1 LTPFPAAYIVRP
13 IFLSDHLQAGTEL
26 TGRRLVLSARVSVV
40 VLAAVLIAACGNT
53 PQGATPR
60 VYKGNL
66 AFASFNPFT
75 GPDASFG
82 PEMAA
87 GCSPAVRLINQAGGV
102 LGHQVQCTTVDTRGD
117 PADAVPAAEKMVA
130 TTENLVGINGPS
142 SDEALATVP
151 IINRAHI
158 PMFADSGQA
167 AFDHNPYEY
176 FWRLTPP
183 DDAAAVA
190 MAVYAYRKGYRR
202 GAAVFGN
209 DLSSQ
214 GNVPNLLSAFKTLGG
229 QIVLNQS
236 LALDR
241 SSYRTE
247 VQALIAAN
255 PDVIFTEADPQT
267 DAAYF
272 SQLQQLHSLI
282 PVIGTQP
289 TVQPPWAKAV
299 GAAIGK
305 ANLAKIYAGAQ
316 PFAPSQGPAWQI
328 YNQALLASPDVPQPD
343 QWSEDPY
350 TETYYDAIVMM
361 ALAMIMAKT
370 PDPTFYNKYI
380 PQVVADAPGAL
391 EVHSYKEGL
400 DALATGKTIH
410 YVGAGGPIVLDQY
423 HNSSGAFELVGYATN
438 GSYPQVDTVSAA
450 DIAKLHA

>member
-1 LTPFPAAYIVRP
+1 MGWANRTGRPPILVRP
-13 IFLSDHLQAGTEL
+13 IPTLILVAALLS
-26 TGRRLVLSARVSVV
+26 S
-40 VLAAVLIAACGNT
+40 CGNIA
-53 PQGATPR
+53 QRAAPR
-60 VYKGNL
+60 AYTGTL
-66 AFASFNPFT
+66 TLASFNPFT

-87 GCSPAVRLINQAGGV
+87 GCAPAIRTINQSGGV
-102 LGHQVQCTTVDTRGD
+102 LGHQVQCISVDTHGD
-117 PADAVPAAEKMVA
+117 PAEAVPAAHMMLA
-130 TTENLVGINGPS
+130 GTQNLVGINGPS

-151 IINRAHI
+151 IINRAQI
-158 PMFADSGQA
+158 PMFSDAGVQ

-190 MAVYAYRKGYRR
+190 MAVYAFRKGYRR
-202 GAAVFGN
+202 GAAIFGN
-209 DLSSQ
+209 DPSSQ

-247 VQALIAAN
+247 VEALIAAN
-255 PDVIFTEADPQT
+255 PDVIFTEADPKT
-267 DAAYF
+267 NATYL

-282 PVIGTQP
+282 PVIGTQA
-289 TVQPPWAKAV
+289 TVQPPWGKAV
-299 GAAIGK
+299 SGAIGK
-305 ANLAKIYAGAQ
+305 ANLSRIYAGAQ
-316 PFAPSQGPAWQI
+316 PYAPSQGPAWQI
-328 YNQALLASPDVPQPD
+328 FNSALLASSADVPQPE
-343 QWSEDPY
+343 QWRRDPY
-350 TETYYDAIVMM
+350 SETDYDAIVMM

-370 PDPTFYNKYI
+370 PDPTFYNTYI

-391 EVHSYKEGL
+391 EVHSFKEGM
-400 DALATGKTIH
+400 DALAAGKTIR

-423 HNSSGAFELVGYATN
+423 HNASGAFELVGYVAS
-438 GSYPQVDTVSAA
+438 GSPPQLDTVSAA